1 MTGAIV
7 GTCVGGPLGLI
18 AGIKVGGL
26 AALGCGVLGYVGG
39 KFIKKRKLSISAP
52 EEPVTTEKETDDNSR
67 TKKDE

>member
-18 AGIKVGGL
+18 AGLKVGGL

-52 EEPVTTEKETDDNSR
+52 EEPVTTEQETDDSSR